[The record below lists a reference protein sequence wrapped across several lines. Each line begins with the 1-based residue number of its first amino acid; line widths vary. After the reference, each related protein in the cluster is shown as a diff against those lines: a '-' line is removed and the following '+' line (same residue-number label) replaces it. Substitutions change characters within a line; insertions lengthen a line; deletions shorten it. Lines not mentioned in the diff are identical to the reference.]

1 MFQHSAV
8 TSYKLNRS
16 NFKTRACALP
26 PVCHLHGKNAFRR
39 NFLRLDGEQRAK
51 CPPSHCSESHF
62 VGLAIS
68 ACLLPSSPRPTCTA
82 DSSAALTATAPVRS
96 LVHAWPCSAPLQPL
110 LPLPFPAPPLLV
122 NFCAH
127 LTFHHSLSCPIS
139 YFPPRFPYAFL
150 TALCPFW
157 HIFCLDTGFERLP
170 LVRLP
175 CWRYRWKRLILFF
188 PQSPRTLQSDYF
200 SRAEY
205 TNSSRARTDNRINS
219 VPRLYSIDLG
229 TFWVALLICYPQR
242 CWNFVLVILSSAAT
256 RHPSHALR
264 QSQMSTL
271 ARPCPTLRNVG
282 N

>member
-1 MFQHSAV
+1 
-8 TSYKLNRS
+8 
-16 NFKTRACALP
+16 
-26 PVCHLHGKNAFRR
+26 VCHLHGKNAFRR
-39 NFLRLDGEQRAK
+39 NFLCLDGEQRAK

-96 LVHAWPCSAPLQPL
+96 LVHAWPCSAPLLPL

-122 NFCAH
+122 MFCAH

-175 CWRYRWKRLILFF
+175 CWRYRWKRLILFQRAQEHSNLTTF
-188 PQSPRTLQSDYF
+188 PYCCMSHVQSIQTHR
-200 SRAEY
+200 EH
-205 TNSSRARTDNRINS
+205 ARTTESTQYPSCI
-219 VPRLYSIDLG
+219 RL
-229 TFWVALLICYPQR
+229 T
-242 CWNFVLVILSSAAT
+242 SA
-256 RHPSHALR
+256 HFGL
-264 QSQMSTL
+264 
-271 ARPCPTLRNVG
+271 PC
-282 N
+282 